1 MSAAIEHRDVTGA
14 LTHEE
19 LRAAHARL
27 REERDREVLDREAAP
42 RARRETWAE
51 FAARLGAVA

>member
-1 MSAAIEHRDVTGA
+1 MSAAIEHREGAGA

-19 LRAAHARL
+19 LRDARHLL
-27 REERDREVLDREAAP
+27 RDEREREVAP
-42 RARRETWAE
+42 RERRETWAE

>member
-1 MSAAIEHRDVTGA
+1 MSAAIEHRDGAGA

-19 LRAAHARL
+19 LRTARHLL
-27 REERDREVLDREAAP
+27 RDERDRAVLDREVAP
-42 RARRETWAE
+42 RERRETWAE